1 VQRDGLEL
9 LVRLARLERRR
20 KRQIVGGGGEFG
32 LTGGGAKQGKAR
44 AAVARQ
50 GLGHAGARA
59 RGLK

>member
-32 LTGGGAKQGKAR
+32 LTGGGAKQGKAGR
-44 AAVARQ
+44 RWQ
-50 GLGHAGARA
+50 G
-59 RGLK
+59 RG